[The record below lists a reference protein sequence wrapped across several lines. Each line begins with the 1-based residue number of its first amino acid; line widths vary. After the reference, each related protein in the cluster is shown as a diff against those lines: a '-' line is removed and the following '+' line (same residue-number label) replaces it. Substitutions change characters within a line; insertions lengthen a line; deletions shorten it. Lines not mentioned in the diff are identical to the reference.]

1 MSKPRILFVQHEL
14 YTWPLAK
21 MWSHNFHLGI
31 EDGFAANGL
40 DFTTLVTSWLPAA
53 KELLEEK
60 QFDQVW
66 INDIAHAF
74 REGGCG
80 GYPMREQDMEWLAG
94 LAPVR
99 VGFVSETL
107 QYSAEEHAS
116 NAGLAQL
123 RQALDISAKYTTH
136 ILAVDENDTEF
147 IQSLV
152 PARVMWMV
160 PCMPERFI
168 GRAEAAPTVRK
179 GLFIGMPYGARAEW
193 LQMPELQ
200 ELLAKHESP
209 DNRTDIPQRFDALHE
224 AIRETMKA
232 SANGI
237 RKAYATYLG
246 ELRSLREASF
256 GMYLEGMREG
266 SAVVHLPSYCKVY
279 NSRVYE
285 GMAAGRPVITSRG
298 DKRPRLDT
306 LFEEGK
312 DLLIFP
318 ADDPKPLAR
327 HIRSILDDPEY
338 GRAIALRAQDKLL
351 RLHTTEKRVRE
362 ILDWIETGHEPSY
375 TAARSTDIAAAEK
388 KKTPDMPSIQPSHPR
403 RDAIRRE
410 GDLVSKAKK
419 RLALPRPR
427 NGKLRILLISPPYAR
442 FLGLGNCRFPLSF
455 GALGTMLS
463 ANGHAVAIYDADFD
477 RNLIGKSEP
486 YEVTFS
492 SQQKVQ
498 AALQD
503 RGHYVWEEIDR
514 TIRRFNPDVVG
525 ITTMTSKYPMA
536 LRIAEMAKSI
546 NRDVTVVLGGHHSS
560 IFGPKLVQDPNIDF
574 AVIGEGEMTFL
585 ELINRFC
592 DPRPD
597 FTRVNGL
604 TYHEGDQ
611 TVINSPRELLSD
623 LDVLPIA
630 DRDLMINEGYVS
642 ENNIMASRG
651 CPFNCSYC
659 GAQVIW
665 KRKVRRRSVPS
676 IIREIEYLFQRG
688 SSRAIQFWDDTFTG
702 DKRYI
707 SELMPALKKI
717 DGLTFSCITRLDVI
731 DRETLAQLKGAGCS
745 LILFGIESGSN
756 EILRKI
762 DKKMT
767 REMIQQK
774 TALVHAAG
782 IPWLG
787 FFIMGYPGET
797 RENILETLA
806 FMKDLDPSYAEIN
819 IFNPLPGTRI
829 WNELEAQG
837 LVGSDLDFSRYSQSS
852 TENFFTNGHMTRQE
866 FKELALFMAREFDA
880 HNRSRNGK

>member
-1 MSKPRILFVQHEL
+1 M
-14 YTWPLAK
+14 
-21 MWSHNFHLGI
+21 
-31 EDGFAANGL
+31 
-40 DFTTLVTSWLPAA
+40 
-53 KELLEEK
+53 
-60 QFDQVW
+60 
-66 INDIAHAF
+66 
-74 REGGCG
+74 
-80 GYPMREQDMEWLAG
+80 
-94 LAPVR
+94 
-99 VGFVSETL
+99 
-107 QYSAEEHAS
+107 
-116 NAGLAQL
+116 
-123 RQALDISAKYTTH
+123 
-136 ILAVDENDTEF
+136 
-147 IQSLV
+147 
-152 PARVMWMV
+152 
-160 PCMPERFI
+160 
-168 GRAEAAPTVRK
+168 
-179 GLFIGMPYGARAEW
+179 
-193 LQMPELQ
+193 
-200 ELLAKHESP
+200 
-209 DNRTDIPQRFDALHE
+209 
-224 AIRETMKA
+224 
-232 SANGI
+232 
-237 RKAYATYLG
+237 
-246 ELRSLREASF
+246 
-256 GMYLEGMREG
+256 
-266 SAVVHLPSYCKVY
+266 
-279 NSRVYE
+279 
-285 GMAAGRPVITSRG
+285 
-298 DKRPRLDT
+298 
-306 LFEEGK
+306 
-312 DLLIFP
+312 
-318 ADDPKPLAR
+318 
-327 HIRSILDDPEY
+327 
-338 GRAIALRAQDKLL
+338 
-351 RLHTTEKRVRE
+351 
-362 ILDWIETGHEPSY
+362 
-375 TAARSTDIAAAEK
+375 
-388 KKTPDMPSIQPSHPR
+388 
-403 RDAIRRE
+403 
-410 GDLVSKAKK
+410 SKAKK

-604 TYHEGDQ
+604 TYHEGDR

-731 DRETLAQLKGAGCS
+731 DRETLAQLKGAGCY

-787 FFIMGYPGET
+787 ILHYGVSGRNPGGHPGDARLHEGPGPEL
-797 RENILETLA
+797 RGDQHLQPAARDPDLERTGGA
-806 FMKDLDPSYAEIN
+806 RP
-819 IFNPLPGTRI
+819 RR
-829 WNELEAQG
+829 QR
-837 LVGSDLDFSRYSQSS
+837 SR
-852 TENFFTNGHMTRQE
+852 FFTI
-866 FKELALFMAREFDA
+866 LAVQHGKLLHQRA
-880 HNRSRNGK
+880 HDEAGVQGACPVHGKGIRRP